1 MIYERN
7 GFRFLGKSTSS
18 VAAAV
23 VAVVVASIKLFKVFV
38 YFARRTFASNYAA
51 AVCLHVCFMP
61 RTPLCQTL
69 FTPT

>member
-7 GFRFLGKSTSS
+7 GFRFLGKSTSY
-18 VAAAV
+18 VAAAAV
-23 VAVVVASIKLFKVFV
+23 DVARIKLFKVFV